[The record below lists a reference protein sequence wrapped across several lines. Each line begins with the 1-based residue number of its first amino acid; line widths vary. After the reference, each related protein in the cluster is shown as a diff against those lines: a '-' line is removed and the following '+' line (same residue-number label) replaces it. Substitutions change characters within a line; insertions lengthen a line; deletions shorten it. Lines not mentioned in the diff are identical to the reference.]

1 MTIRAAGLV
10 LALAIGLTPAGAAA
24 LTPVDATQIVPA
36 AQLSSLA
43 ERVAR
48 SLVPDPERALAPT
61 LQIIDQRVPAGAL
74 AITTGTPQLNPSY
87 VSVPIAIDIDGKRA
101 RTVFAGFRITTY
113 VRMPVA
119 ARDLAAGDVLTADDL
134 GYVRIPFNGRP
145 GLEIETFVG
154 RKVRAVI
161 ARGAVVYPE
170 LTAVNEIVRAGMPAV
185 LIVHD
190 GAVRLAA
197 DVVARTSGGLG
208 EYVTIFDPQ
217 TQRALSGV
225 VTGPN
230 TVELTLPGENE

>member
-1 MTIRAAGLV
+1 MVRAARFALVIFIGLV
-10 LALAIGLTPAGAAA
+10 PAGAFALPPAA
-24 LTPVDATQIVPA
+24 PTQVVPA
-36 AQLSSLA
+36 VQLTSLA

-61 LQIIDQRVPAGAL
+61 MQIGDQRVPAGTVAL
-74 AITTGTPQLNPSY
+74 AAGTAVLNPTY
-87 VSVPIAIDIDGKRA
+87 VSVPIAIAIDGKLA
-101 RTVFAGFRITTY
+101 RTVFTGFRITNY

-119 ARDLAAGDVLTADDL
+119 AHDLAAGDVLSADDL
-134 GYVRIPFNGRP
+134 SYTRVPFNGRP
-145 GLEIETFVG
+145 GLAIDTFVG

-161 ARGAVVYPE
+161 PRGDIVYPE
-170 LTAVNEIVRAGMPAV
+170 LTVVNEIVRAGMPAL

-190 GAVRLAA
+190 GPVRLAA

-208 EYVTIFDPQ
+208 DYVTIYNPQ

-230 TVELTLPGENE
+230 TVELTLPGSSE